1 MKTLN
6 DIINWIIQSGLL
18 AWLFYFGFAVGK
30 PFIESKI
37 KHAKTTQEQAL
48 WELAL
53 QLAMTAVNSRVGKNI
68 SGQEKFAQAVAEVQS
83 YLTAKG
89 LHIDTKQIQAAV
101 QSAYEMSMLTP
112 TVDPN
117 KSNDD
122 KQQTTE
128 TKKADPVLEAIKT
141 APNRANKL
149 TLDKND
155 VTGEVKG

>member
-1 MKTLN
+1 MMMKTAN
-6 DIINWIIQSGLL
+6 DIVNWIIQSGLL
-18 AWLFYFGFAVGK
+18 VWLFYFGFAVGK

-112 TVDPN
+112 TVNPN
-117 KSNDD
+117 ES
-122 KQQTTE
+122 E
-128 TKKADPVLEAIKT
+128 SKKANTEQEVVVPAGTVKAIDPK
-141 APNRANKL
+141 
-149 TLDKND
+149 
-155 VTGEVKG
+155 EVA

>member
-18 AWLFYFGFAVGK
+18 VWLFYFGFAVGK

-37 KHAKTTQEQAL
+37 KHAKTAQQKEL
-48 WELAL
+48 WTLL
-53 QLAMTAVNSRVGKNI
+53 QQVSMTVVNSLVSKDMT
-68 SGQEKFAQAVAEVQS
+68 GQAKFVEAVTQVQAYLENKGLNVDMKQVQS
-83 YLTAKG
+83 
-89 LHIDTKQIQAAV
+89 AV
-101 QSAYEMSMLTP
+101 QSAYELSALTP

-122 KQQTTE
+122 KQQA
-128 TKKADPVLEAIKT
+128 KKVDPVLEAIKT

>member
-18 AWLFYFGFAVGK
+18 VWLFYFGFAVGK

-37 KHAKTTQEQAL
+37 KNAKTAQQKEMWTL
-48 WELAL
+48 L
-53 QLAMTAVNSRVGKNI
+53 QQVSMTVVNSLVGKDMT
-68 SGQEKFAQAVAEVQS
+68 GQAKFVEAVTQVQA
-83 YLTAKG
+83 YLANKG
-89 LHIDTKQIQAAV
+89 LHVDMKQVQAAV
-101 QSAYEMSMLTP
+101 QSAYELSALTP

-122 KQQTTE
+122 KQRA
-128 TKKADPVLEAIKT
+128 KKVDPVLEAIKT

>member
-1 MKTLN
+1 MKMLN

-18 AWLFYFGFAVGK
+18 MWLFYFGFAVGK

-48 WELAL
+48 WELVL

-89 LHIDTKQIQAAV
+89 LHVDLKQIQAAV

-112 TVDPN
+112 TVNPN
-117 KSNDD
+117 ES
-122 KQQTTE
+122 E
-128 TKKADPVLEAIKT
+128 SKKANTEQEVVVPAGTVKAIDPK
-141 APNRANKL
+141 
-149 TLDKND
+149 
-155 VTGEVKG
+155 EVA